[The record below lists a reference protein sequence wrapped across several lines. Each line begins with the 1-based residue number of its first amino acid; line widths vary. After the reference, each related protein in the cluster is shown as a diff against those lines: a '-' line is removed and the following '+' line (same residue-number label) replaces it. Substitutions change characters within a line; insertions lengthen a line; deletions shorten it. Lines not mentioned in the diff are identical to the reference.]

1 MRQVILET
9 KRINTQAIKMG
20 WGWGGADGQC
30 IKLMG
35 QSSFVTLTWS
45 KYFVN
50 HLWPEGWRC
59 EQFQLPEGLP
69 GGGREGWMFK
79 FRLDR

>member
-1 MRQVILET
+1 
-9 KRINTQAIKMG
+9 MG

-35 QSSFVTLTWS
+35 QSFFVTLTWS

-50 HLWPEGWRC
+50 HLWPEGGDVNNFNCQRDC
-59 EQFQLPEGLP
+59 QVGKGR
-69 GGGREGWMFK
+69 GGCLSF
-79 FRLDR
+79 D